1 MRIEPAATSNRAS
14 RPSKQLMLSMCAAMF
29 LLTGL
34 ANAKTVDIRADGDS
48 VAVTTKRSK
57 TANQPA
63 KSTNTAATK
72 KHARRVVSAVGKNV
86 GSYRP
91 DLKVRSF

>member
-1 MRIEPAATSNRAS
+1 MYNKHSYKYSGI
-14 RPSKQLMLSMCAAMF
+14 
-29 LLTGL
+29 
-34 ANAKTVDIRADGDS
+34 ANAKTVDIRADGNA

-57 TANQPA
+57 AANQPA

-91 DLKVRSF
+91 DLKKQAIARASAVQKSLRVKAAATKAK